1 MQRSWPNLMETVM
14 SGNVLEVPERNH
26 TEPISGLP
34 TSRPNLKRGIVTTR
48 GRLDSKKLQSRLTE
62 SSKLYLALH
71 RPSLL
76 LPPVLI
82 AVTTSPITQ
91 LFDKKDCHPSKGQ
104 HLQPLITK
112 NMNGFYFQSSLL
124 ITRLFHLPFQ
134 LLSLHCYWLSLRL
147 RRTSG
152 VRDLLVDLL
161 QYLK

>member
-82 AVTTSPITQ
+82 AVTTSPIT
-91 LFDKKDCHPSKGQ
+91 
-104 HLQPLITK
+104 
-112 NMNGFYFQSSLL
+112 
-124 ITRLFHLPFQ
+124 
-134 LLSLHCYWLSLRL
+134 
-147 RRTSG
+147 
-152 VRDLLVDLL
+152 
-161 QYLK
+161 